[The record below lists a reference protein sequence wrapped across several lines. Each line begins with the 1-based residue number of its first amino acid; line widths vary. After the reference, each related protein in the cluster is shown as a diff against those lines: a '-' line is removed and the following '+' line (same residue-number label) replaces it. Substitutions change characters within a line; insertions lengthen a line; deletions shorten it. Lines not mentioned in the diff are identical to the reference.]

1 MCTDCAAGRRP
12 LTTVV
17 RVTPTSSDTAS
28 GLTLRTASDA
38 DWDQIFAIDARAFVM
53 RNPLPDDERADLRG
67 KVEDSDVR
75 LVFDE
80 EFGGRPGVDG
90 APLVGVSMF
99 YRMSL
104 TVPGGHVAQ
113 AAGLS
118 WVSVAATHRRRGILR
133 RMITSL
139 FDQWEAEGQPF
150 AILTASEA
158 TIYQRFGFGPACFS
172 TSISVDLGR
181 ARMRADDPEA
191 PSVRYATSEEVRAL
205 VPDLHARWT
214 ATRPGAVHR
223 SPAWWKPILADRHS
237 QRPPGTSQLHY
248 ILHADGYA
256 CYRVNTNDPV
266 RGEITEF
273 CAITDEAHREL
284 WRVLTGLDLMH
295 SVVASVPTD
304 DPLPAALTDLR
315 SVRVTGMSDKMWLR
329 ILDIP
334 KTLGMRHYQHDLDV
348 VIEVTDK
355 FRGHGGVFDL
365 SVRNGGG
372 IVAPGASSA
381 TPTVRLDISDLASLY
396 LGGVRAR
403 TYAATGRLWTDSP
416 ETLAAFDAAFA
427 TPVAPF
433 SGTFF

>member
-1 MCTDCAAGRRP
+1 MG
-12 LTTVV
+12 TTVDQ
-17 RVTPTSSDTAS
+17 VTATSTDDTS
-28 GLTLRTASDA
+28 GLVLRTATDA
-38 DWDQIFAIDARAFVM
+38 DWDQIFATDARAFVM

-67 KVEDSDVR
+67 KVDDTDVR

-80 EFGGRPGVDG
+80 DFGGRPGVEG

-104 TVPGGHVAQ
+104 TVPGGDVAH

-133 RMITSL
+133 RMMTSL
-139 FDQWEAEGQPF
+139 FDQWEAEGHPF

-158 TIYQRFGFGPACFS
+158 TIYQRFGFGPACFA
-172 TSISVDLGR
+172 TTVSVDLGR
-181 ARMRADDPEA
+181 ARMRADDPA
-191 PSVRYATSEEVRAL
+191 SPSVRYATADEVAAH

-223 SPAWWKPILADRHS
+223 TAAWWKPILADRHS

-256 CYRVNTNDPV
+256 CYRVDTNDPV
-266 RGEITEF
+266 RGEVKEF
-273 CAITDEAHREL
+273 CAITDDAHREL

-295 SVVASVPTD
+295 SVVASIPTD

-315 SVRVTGMSDKMWLR
+315 AVRVTGQSDEMWLR
-329 ILDIP
+329 ILDVP
-334 KTLGMRHYQHDLDV
+334 KTLGMRHYRHDFDA
-348 VIEVTDK
+348 VIEVLDK
-355 FRGHGGVFDL
+355 FRGHGGVFDI
-365 SVRNGGG
+365 SVRSGGA
-372 IVAPGASSA
+372 IVAPSTSE
-381 TPTVRLDISDLASLY
+381 PTVRLDISDLASLY

-416 ETLAAFDAAFA
+416 ETLDALDAAFA
-427 TPVAPF
+427 TSVAPF